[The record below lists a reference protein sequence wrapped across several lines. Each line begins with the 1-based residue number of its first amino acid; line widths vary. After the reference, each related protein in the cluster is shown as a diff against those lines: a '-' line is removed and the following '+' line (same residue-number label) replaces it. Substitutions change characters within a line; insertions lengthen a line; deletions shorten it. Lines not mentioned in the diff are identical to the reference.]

1 MRDVV
6 TNLFMFGP
14 EAGSLSAD
22 LTPVGSTGRQ
32 LEVVQ
37 KDVLSGGFRPLEN
50 ILFAGNLYSRESP
63 LTSTLIPSWG
73 KICSLGRSFGTNL
86 RETGRGTIRERD
98 LTRED

>member
-1 MRDVV
+1 
-6 TNLFMFGP
+6 MFGP
-14 EAGSLSAD
+14 KAGSLSAD
-22 LTPVGSTGRQ
+22 LTPVGSAGLQ

-50 ILFAGNLYSRESP
+50 ILFKFENLYREHT

-86 RETGRGTIRERD
+86 GETY
-98 LTRED
+98 